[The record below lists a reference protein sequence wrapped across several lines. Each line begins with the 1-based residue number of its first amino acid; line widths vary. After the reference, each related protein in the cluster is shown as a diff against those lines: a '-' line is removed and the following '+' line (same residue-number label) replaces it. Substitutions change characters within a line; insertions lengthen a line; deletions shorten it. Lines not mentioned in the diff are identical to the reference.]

1 MIAKQM
7 MEIDKL
13 LQKNNYRNE
22 MIKLRMAIVNATS
35 LDVKIKL
42 LKEAYAKAKEI
53 GSLCYIEGYG
63 IYGFQNIKDHVLE
76 CEKVIPK
83 EYILE
88 NKPKFIETYKNIS
101 DIKDEEE
108 LLNALVFQA
117 RKRLLDVINMVLYR
131 KLSLEQ
137 CDLSNYCLNA
147 SKIVKEICAQN
158 NIPCEIIKLEPGYI
172 FRSQLYGNFGNHVFN
187 IVILNHK
194 KFIVDLT
201 YSQFFTIGRNIIERL
216 GIPEIPSPN
225 IGLFMT
231 MSDNRKKVAKKIL
244 SDGYILIT
252 DEVLKDY
259 LDGFTIFYRNGL
271 YYEST
276 NDFSYTTNYSVSDY
290 QNFLKGKDSQV
301 NHEDIS
307 WLGFQKRSL
316 KNPHLDFNKR

>member
-13 LQKNNYRNE
+13 IQEKNYRNE
-22 MIKLRMAIVNATS
+22 MIKLRMAIINATS
-35 LDVKIKL
+35 FDAKMKL
-42 LKEAYAKAKEI
+42 LKEAYAKAKDI
-53 GSLCYIEGYG
+53 VALCYIEGYG

-76 CEKVIPK
+76 CEKAIPK

-117 RKRLLDVINMVLYR
+117 RKKLLNIINMVLYR

-147 SKIVKEICAQN
+147 SKIVKEICDQN
-158 NIPCEIIKLEPGYI
+158 NIQCEIVKLEPGYI
-172 FRSQLYGNFGNHVFN
+172 FRSNLYGNFGNHVFN
-187 IVILNHK
+187 IVTLNNK

-201 YSQFFTIGRNIIERL
+201 YSQFFTIGKNLIERL
-216 GIPEIPSPN
+216 GIPDIPSPN
-225 IGLFMT
+225 VGLFMT
-231 MSDNRKKVAKKIL
+231 MSENRKKVANKIL

-252 DEVLKDY
+252 EEVLKDY

-271 YYEST
+271 YYEET
-276 NDFSYTTNYSVSDY
+276 NDFSFTTKYSSDDY
-290 QNFLKGKDSQV
+290 KNFLKGKDNQA
-301 NHEDIS
+301 NYEDTS
-307 WLGFQKRSL
+307 WLGYQKRAL
-316 KNPHLDFNKR
+316 KNLKLDFNKR